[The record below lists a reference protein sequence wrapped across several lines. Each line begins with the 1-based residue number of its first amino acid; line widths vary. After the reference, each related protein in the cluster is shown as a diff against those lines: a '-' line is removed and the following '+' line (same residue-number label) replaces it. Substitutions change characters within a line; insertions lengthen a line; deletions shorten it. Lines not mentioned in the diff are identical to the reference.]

1 MKSKDLFE
9 AIGGTDEELVER
21 CRQNKTHRP
30 LWLKWGALAACL
42 CLAVAGVLTIPGV
55 LPIEQDQAE
64 APKHN
69 VAVPIINGSGY
80 EESAPLR
87 SYRSGQRFSGV
98 PRPSK
103 LAR

>member
-80 EESAPLR
+80 EGSAA
-87 SYRSGQRFSGV
+87 SYVIPEPGTTLFI
-98 PRPSK
+98 
-103 LAR
+103 